1 MVPITVR
8 GTYGHYVSLLSE
20 VSSAAQTDQS
30 MTSAKVYVK
39 PASKSLCLE
48 MLKREVCKHA
58 VTSINIVSYFTKP
71 IYCAWAWVPP
81 RKFLGKNTPVNIS
94 SGDNGVATLA
104 RGWLPTRQRV
114 GAVTLV
120 TGVAAFASVVAPT
133 LADHLFK
140 STIFS

>member
-1 MVPITVR
+1 MPLV
-8 GTYGHYVSLLSE
+8 SE
-20 VSSAAQTDQS
+20 VSSAAQTDDQS
-30 MTSAKVYVK
+30 MTSPNIDVK
-39 PASKSLCLE
+39 PAKKLFCLE

-120 TGVAAFASVVAPT
+120 VAPT